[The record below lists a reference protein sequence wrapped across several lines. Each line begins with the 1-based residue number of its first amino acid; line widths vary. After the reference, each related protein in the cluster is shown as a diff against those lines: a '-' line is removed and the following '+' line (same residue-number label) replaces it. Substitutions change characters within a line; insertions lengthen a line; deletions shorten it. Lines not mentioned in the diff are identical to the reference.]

1 MADLSPG
8 GVQQAALQNQF
19 LFMLGAAVQQATL
32 YEPDNKVMADPIQ
45 RLERTLKQILGEAP
59 TFTFQGV
66 DQTIFVNGQRLRC
79 DGTAFNRHQVFLKL
93 LAARK
98 ASGMA
103 FNGPLEDS
111 HWKGVLGAVARVDRN
126 SASPFEDIEAALA
139 KAGLSELVGMMPTG
153 AQAAVA
159 AAKKVRGDKR
169 LFAIR
174 AYAKAMHLLREYIK
188 HLADPVRRGYF
199 HVKLLRVAQD
209 LVTTCE
215 QDGWKYIGLVN
226 NKDYHA
232 YLYNHSVNVAMLSLV
247 LGVRL
252 GLRRERLAELAMAAL
267 LHDVGKAM
275 LPREIMDKR
284 GTFTDE
290 EKKILGSA
298 PELGV
303 KSLLAVRQYNE
314 ALLKRIVVIGEH
326 GEAMGERSDHHAY
339 SRIVAIAETYD
350 ALTTDRPH
358 RAAFLPDAAM
368 KMLMKLADSRLDRG
382 LVAVFAQAV
391 GMFPCGTLAEI
402 SDGSLAIVFHP
413 HPDRKL
419 WTSPIV
425 RLVRDA
431 AKQEIRK
438 PPVVDLSAAKP
449 GEEPRYITRTLEP
462 AAAGVNI
469 SACLYEDPA

>member
-1 MADLSPG
+1 MVDLTSG

-19 LFMLGAAVQQATL
+19 LFLLGGAVQQATL
-32 YEPDNKVMADPIQ
+32 YEPDNKVMADPIA
-45 RLERTLKQILGEAP
+45 RLERTLKQILGEVP

-66 DQTIFVNGQRLRC
+66 EQSIFVNGQRLRC
-79 DGTAFNRHQVFLKL
+79 DGPTFTRHQVFLKF
-93 LAARK
+93 LATRK

-103 FNGPLEDS
+103 FNGPLDAAR
-111 HWKGVLGAVARVDRN
+111 WKGVLASVARIDR
-126 SASPFEDIEAALA
+126 SSPSPFEDVEAALA
-139 KAGLSELVGMMPTG
+139 KAGLSELVGLLPTG

-159 AAKKVRGDKR
+159 AAKKVMGDKR

-188 HLADPVRRGYF
+188 HLGDPVRRGYF

-209 LVTTCE
+209 LVTMCE

-226 NKDYHA
+226 NKAYHA
-232 YLYNHSVNVAMLSLV
+232 YLFNHSVNVAMLSLV
-247 LGVRL
+247 LGVKL

-284 GTFTDE
+284 GMFTDE
-290 EKKILGSA
+290 EKKVLATA

-303 KSLLAVRQYNE
+303 KSLLSVRQYNE

-326 GEAMGERSDHHAY
+326 GEAMGERSDHHPY

-358 RAAFLPDAAM
+358 RSAYLPDAAM
-368 KMLMKLADSRLDRG
+368 KMLMKLAETRLDRG
-382 LVAVFAQAV
+382 LVAVFAQSV
-391 GMFPCGTLAEI
+391 GMFPCGTLVEL
-402 SDGSLAIVFHP
+402 SDGALAIVFHP

-419 WTSPIV
+419 WMSPIV

-431 AKQEIRK
+431 AKLEIRK
-438 PPVVDLSAAKP
+438 PPVVDLSESKP
-449 GEEPRYITRTLEP
+449 GSPARTIARTLEP
-462 AAAGVNI
+462 AGVGVNV
-469 SACLYEDPA
+469 SACLYEDPG